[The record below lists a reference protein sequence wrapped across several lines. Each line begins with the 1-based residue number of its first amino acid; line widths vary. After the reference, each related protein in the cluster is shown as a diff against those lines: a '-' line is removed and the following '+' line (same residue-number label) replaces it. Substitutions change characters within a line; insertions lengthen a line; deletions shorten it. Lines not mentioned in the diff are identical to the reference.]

1 MSYLHLI
8 WRNRRRQLFFM
19 KIKRKKCSLDFTFLL
34 LSGLIYDNPKEIG
47 LQNKKAVVMNQEY
60 MADDRTIV
68 QAMRKD
74 MDSGF
79 RLLMKCYGGPLYWH
93 IRRMVVVH
101 DDANDVLQE
110 ALVRVFSHFS
120 KYDGR
125 NSFRAWIYSIATR
138 EALRHLGR
146 RQGKTILSLDDMTAI
161 ETAGMEQQEY
171 FDNSDAIV
179 AKLQKAILL
188 LPAKQQLAF
197 NLRYY
202 DELPY
207 SEIAEITGTSAASM
221 KANYHVAKEKIVE
234 YMNNND

>member
-1 MSYLHLI
+1 
-8 WRNRRRQLFFM
+8 
-19 KIKRKKCSLDFTFLL
+19 
-34 LSGLIYDNPKEIG
+34 
-47 LQNKKAVVMNQEY
+47 MNQKH

-93 IRRMVVVH
+93 IRRMVVH

-110 ALVRVFSHFS
+110 ALVRVCSHFS

-179 AKLQKAILL
+179 AKRQKAILL

>member
-1 MSYLHLI
+1 
-8 WRNRRRQLFFM
+8 M

-60 MADDRTIV
+60 MADDRTII

-74 MDSGF
+74 IGSGF
-79 RLLMKCYGGPLYWH
+79 RLLVKCYGGPLYWH

-120 KYDGR
+120 QYDGR
-125 NSFRAWIYSIATR
+125 NSFKAWIYSIATR

-146 RQGKTILSLDDMTAI
+146 RQGKTMLSLDDLTYV

-179 AKLQKAILL
+179 AKLQKAILS

-202 DELPY
+202 DELSY